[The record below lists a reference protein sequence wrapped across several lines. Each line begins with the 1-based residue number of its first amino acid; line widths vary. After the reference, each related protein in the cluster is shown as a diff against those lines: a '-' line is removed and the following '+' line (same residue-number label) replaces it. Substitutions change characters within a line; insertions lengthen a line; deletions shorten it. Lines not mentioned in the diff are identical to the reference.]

1 MIPEIEISNN
11 HIFFK
16 LFVLVNLES
25 DIDRIYDSSV
35 KENEFLYIFCPFCIK
50 KFIFE
55 TTFIYHLNEHF
66 KEPPTVAERENSKV
80 NNLYISLNR

>member
-1 MIPEIEISNN
+1 MMPEIEISNN

-25 DIDRIYDSSV
+25 DIDRTYDSSV
-35 KENEFLYIFCPFCIK
+35 KENEFLYISCPF
-50 KFIFE
+50 
-55 TTFIYHLNEHF
+55 TFIYHLNEHF